1 MSDILRRELLTV
13 AEVAAVLGYSETRV
27 YDSVR
32 RGDFPIQSVE
42 LWEGAHLRFR
52 RIDVEAFVGR
62 AARRAS

>member
-1 MSDILRRELLTV
+1 MSDTLRRELLNV

-32 RGDFPIQSVE
+32 RGDFPIKPVE

-52 RIDVEAFVGR
+52 RADVEAFVGR